1 MPTIISPSLL
11 SCDFMNI
18 ETELTHFD
26 DAKDIWFHL
35 DIMDG
40 HFVPNITFGN
50 PIIKM
55 ISKLSK
61 HPLDAHFMVT
71 NPEFYIETLK
81 DVPLHNFTFHYEATS
96 TPLELVKEAKLHFPS
111 VGISIKPGTSFDKL
125 SDDVLAEI
133 DLLLVMSVEPGFG
146 GQSFIEGTWDK
157 LEQIRIKKLANKY
170 DFMVQVDG
178 GVGSANAG
186 RLIEAGCN
194 NLVAG
199 SFVFKGGPDN
209 YLSNINLLRGQ

>member
-1 MPTIISPSLL
+1 MTTIISPSLL

-18 ETELTHFD
+18 ETELKHFD
-26 DAKDIWFHL
+26 TAENIWFHL

-40 HFVPNITFGN
+40 HFVPNMTFGN

-55 ISKLSK
+55 ISKLTK

-81 DVPLHNFTFHYEATS
+81 DVPIHNFTFHYEATS
-96 TPLELVKEAKLHFPS
+96 TPLELIKEAKMHYPS

-125 SDDVLAEI
+125 SDDILAEI

-178 GVGSANAG
+178 GVGQGNSTQ
-186 RLIEAGCN
+186 LIDAGCN

-199 SFVFKGGPDN
+199 SFVFKGGPDQ
-209 YLSNINLLRGQ
+209 YLNNINLLRG

>member
-1 MPTIISPSLL
+1 MMTTIISPSLL

-18 ETELTHFD
+18 ETELKHFD
-26 DAKDIWFHL
+26 KAEDIWFHL

-40 HFVPNITFGN
+40 HFVPNMTFGN

-81 DVPLHNFTFHYEATS
+81 DIPIHNFTFHYEATKQ
-96 TPLELVKEAKLHFPS
+96 PLQLIKEAKMHFPS
-111 VGISIKPGTSFDKL
+111 VGISLKPGTSFNEL
-125 SDDVLAEI
+125 SDDLLCEI

-146 GQSFIEGTWDK
+146 GQSFIIDTWDK
-157 LEQIRIKKLANKY
+157 LEEIRSKKHEKGF

-178 GVGSANAG
+178 GVGSANSAK
-186 RLIEAGCN
+186 LIESGCN

-199 SFVFKGGPDN
+199 SFVFKGGPTQYLDN
-209 YLSNINLLRGQ
+209 ISLLRG

>member
-1 MPTIISPSLL
+1 MTTIISPSLL

-18 ETELTHFD
+18 ETELKHFD
-26 DAKDIWFHL
+26 SASDIWFHL

-40 HFVPNITFGN
+40 HFVPNMTFGN

-81 DVPLHNFTFHYEATS
+81 DVSLHNFTFHYEATKE
-96 TPLELVKEAKLHFPS
+96 PLQLIKEAKMHFPS
-111 VGISIKPGTSFDKL
+111 VGISIKPGTSFDEL
-125 SDDVLAEI
+125 SDEVLSEI

-157 LEQIRIKKLANKY
+157 LEQIRSKKLANKY

-178 GVGSANAG
+178 GVGAGNAAK
-186 RLIEAGCN
+186 LIESGCN

-199 SFVFKGGPDN
+199 SFVFKGGPAN
-209 YLSNINLLRGQ
+209 YLENINLLRG